1 LIHVSFSVTCNYQ
14 VVDEAGSGALVVR
27 FLDASQETVLL
38 PLHRLRP
45 NPVVARRQQRA
56 AAAAEAV
63 AHEASYGE
71 DGGGRGVREMSQ
83 DRAAPAPYH
92 PQASSSKPPP
102 QNVGS
107 NPFKSIKK
115 KQKSGKKG
123 NRGPPQ
129 GAKSIDEPRAV
140 GFATRGQVSDCFERN
155 SSKYPKTFDALTFLI
170 TMN

>member
-1 LIHVSFSVTCNYQ
+1 MIHVSFSVTCNYQ

-56 AAAAEAV
+56 AAAAAARAV

-71 DGGGRGVREMSQ
+71 DDGGRGVREMSQ

-155 SSKYPKTFDALTFLI
+155 SSSILKPLMPGHF
-170 TMN
+170 